1 MNALLCC
8 PPSYWWVICDMTRRS
23 ETSGV
28 QPIRKYRLDYSSGRI
43 YYSLDQIS
51 KTSHLTGRT
60 DGRTDH
66 WMKLWC
72 LSHLTG
78 RTDGRTTG

>member
-43 YYSLDQIS
+43 YYSLDQIIVQCMLLLLLCYS
-51 KTSHLTGRT
+51 LDQIIVKHLT
-60 DGRTDH
+60 
-66 WMKLWC
+66 
-72 LSHLTG
+72 
-78 RTDGRTTG
+78 

>member
-43 YYSLDQIS
+43 YYSLDQIIVCYCYY
-51 KTSHLTGRT
+51 HVI
-60 DGRTDH
+60 
-66 WMKLWC
+66 LWTR
-72 LSHLTG
+72 L
-78 RTDGRTTG
+78 